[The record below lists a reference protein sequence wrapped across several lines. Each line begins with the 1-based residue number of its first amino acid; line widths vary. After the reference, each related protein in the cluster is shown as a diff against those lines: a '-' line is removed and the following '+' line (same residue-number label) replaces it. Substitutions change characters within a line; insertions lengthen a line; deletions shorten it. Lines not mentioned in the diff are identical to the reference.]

1 MTAEEIVKREP
12 DLIIGSWC
20 GKRGES
26 LEQACSSDGW
36 HLTSCNPATQIT
48 AHLRRGPERTG
59 GPGREAT

>member
-1 MTAEEIVKREP
+1 MKSLRREP
-12 DLIIGSWC
+12 DQPDETCWLA
-20 GKRGES
+20 GEGWW
-26 LEQACSSDGW
+26 AVDGW